1 MHWLFPPNSVFG
13 QGSGLTIVTFFLGQL
28 GRELISLLSG
38 LGQGLCPHQPPTGLG
53 SQKLT
58 QDTRAGGT
66 APQQTAP
73 NPCNR
78 GSILITR
85 RWLVKL

>member
-1 MHWLFPPNSVFG
+1 MHWLFPPNRVFS

-28 GRELISLLSG
+28 GRELISLLPG

-58 QDTRAGGT
+58 QDTRSGGT

-73 NPCNR
+73 NPCHG